1 MIKDIVKKIGGCLI
15 ERSDNTNC
23 KKCMS
28 VFHEV
33 KVNSVSKKAK
43 DFQIL
48 KNVSFKLGR
57 GEIVGLIGPNGA
69 GKTSIMKII
78 VGLTK
83 DYTGNVDLS
92 SVRDIGSMIE
102 TPSFYPYNTG
112 YQNLMYFAGLNGVG
126 AKKVEELLEL
136 LGLSEAANKNVK
148 AYSLGMRQRLG
159 IAQALLKEPDVLVLD
174 EPTNGLDPEGIYEIR
189 EYIRKIAREKNIT
202 VLISS
207 HLLGE
212 LEKMCDKAIMIK
224 KGEVVQILDF
234 HNDLKKKPVTL
245 VIESLDSEMTK
256 KLLLENGYNVISNR
270 KEEVRVKIGAD
281 EKLGIARLLASR
293 EVVLTGLYEANETLE
308 DTFLELIR
316 A

>member
-1 MIKDIVKKIGGCLI
+1 
-15 ERSDNTNC
+15 
-23 KKCMS
+23 MS
-28 VFHEV
+28 YVL

-48 KNVSFKLGR
+48 KNVSFELGR

-83 DYTGNVDLS
+83 NYTGNVDLS

-126 AKKVEELLEL
+126 AKRVEELLDL

-189 EYIRKIAREKNIT
+189 EYIRKIASEKNIT

-234 HNDLKKKPVTL
+234 HNDLKKKQVTL
-245 VIESLDSEMTK
+245 VIESLDSEMTN
-256 KLLLENGYNVISNR
+256 KLLLENGYNVISNHE
-270 KEEVRVKIGAD
+270 EEVRVKIGAN
-281 EKLGIARLLASR
+281 EKQDIARLLASHK
-293 EVVLTGLYEANETLE
+293 VVMTGLYEANETLE